1 MIVTRSTKSKNGVAS
16 MLSLADRLADAG
28 YAGEVRFNEPM
39 APYTSLKVG
48 GAADAM
54 AFPKTADDVA
64 ALMRARVPFFVLGA
78 GSNLVVRDGGIAG
91 LVIHTRHL
99 DQIVRSG
106 SDLIVAGGG
115 VSYPRLAVFAR
126 QQGLAGLSFAVGI
139 PGTVGGAIAMNAG
152 IPGHETADLLKEVTL
167 VRENGQVVS
176 YKKEALHFEYRR
188 GRLPRGIVTSA
199 VFSLAPMPA
208 SEIQAEMA
216 HLLAERRRKQP
227 LSKSN
232 MGSVFKNP
240 PGDFAGRLIE
250 KTGLKGY
257 RIGDAQISP
266 RHANFIV
273 NHGAATA
280 RDVCDLIRMAGR
292 WVEECCGV
300 TLEMEVKIVG
310 RKAR

>member
-1 MIVTRSTKSKNGVAS
+1 MR
-16 MLSLADRLADAG
+16 SLADRLADAG
-28 YAGEVRFNEPM
+28 YRGEVQFNEPM
-39 APYTSLKVG
+39 APYTSLKIG

-54 AFPKTADDVA
+54 AFPKNEGEVV

-78 GSNLVVRDGGIAG
+78 ESNLVVRDGGIAG

-99 DQIVRSG
+99 DQIVQSG

-115 VSYPRLAVFAR
+115 VSYPRLSVFAR
-126 QQGLAGLSFAVGI
+126 RQGLAGLSFAVGI
-139 PGTVGGAIAMNAG
+139 PGTVGGAIVMNAG
-152 IPGHETADLLKEVTL
+152 IPGHETADVLKEVTL
-167 VRENGQVVS
+167 VRKNGQVVS
-176 YKKEALHFEYRR
+176 YKKEVLHFEYRR
-188 GRLPRGIVTSA
+188 GRLPRGILISA
-199 VFSLAPMPA
+199 VFGLAPAPI
-208 SEIQAEMA
+208 SKIQADMT

-227 LSKSN
+227 LSQSN

-250 KTGLKGY
+250 KAGLKGY

-280 RDVCDLIRMAGR
+280 REVCDLIRMARR
-292 WVEECCGV
+292 WVEDLCGV